1 MQNNPSVSAENAK
14 EGEGMQNTPIADNI
28 ARERTEAAAESAAE
42 GAEIFTE
49 VTTEMVAEEEGNAA
63 ENALHSASEF
73 MEGISDTQEED
84 GTDHTIRIE
93 EEAKEGTYEFNTG
106 EEAVMEAV
114 SQIPESELEAMA
126 RWIVNLAQQEGILEF
141 KVLAA
146 AGIPER
152 KRRIQERFRALRE
165 VEDKCTR

>member
-1 MQNNPSVSAENAK
+1 MR
-14 EGEGMQNTPIADNI
+14 NTPIADNI
-28 ARERTEAAAESAAE
+28 AGERTEAAAESAAE

-49 VTTEMVAEEEGNAA
+49 VTPEMVAEGEGNAA

-73 MEGISDTQEED
+73 
-84 GTDHTIRIE
+84 
-93 EEAKEGTYEFNTG
+93 
-106 EEAVMEAV
+106 MEAV